1 MIPTLTDHNTTVIP
15 AASSGADDI
24 AVAAGIRVAVRQLV
38 NRRVV
43 TGAVANDALAAL
55 GITPLRDRF
64 IVGMRLPVTVTV
76 AAHTPARAQLTA
88 AGLIVA
94 AVRPVRVGYLRTR
107 SARQVPARRPAAESV
122 TASRVI
128 HIARNPWLPTQPLH
142 TIAATVLLSV
152 TLTAADRDSARID
165 AHRQLS
171 AALRTLPPSDVHL
184 HADAL
189 TKSSVRNLGPEPIPA
204 TRHGR

>member
-1 MIPTLTDHNTTVIP
+1 MSALTPTTTGTGS
-15 AASSGADDI
+15 AASRADDI

-38 NRRVV
+38 HRRVV
-43 TGAVANDALAAL
+43 TGPVANDALAAL
-55 GITPLRDRF
+55 GIAPLRDRF
-64 IVGMRLPVTVTV
+64 VVGVRLPATVTVT
-76 AAHTPARAQLTA
+76 AHTAARAQITA

-94 AVRPVRVGYLRTR
+94 AVRPISTGYLRTR
-107 SARQVPARRPAAESV
+107 AARPYPARRPDAESV

-128 HIARNPWLPTQPLH
+128 HIARNRWLPTQPLH
-142 TIAATVLLSV
+142 TVAATVLLGV
-152 TLTAADRDSARID
+152 TLTAADRDSAWVD

-184 HADAL
+184 HVDAL
-189 TKSSVRNLGPEPIPA
+189 TKSWVRNLGPEPVPA